1 MKTMVTVNK
10 DTNTVYI
17 DGERY
22 ALSTSEI
29 MLLEFL
35 YSNPG
40 VIFPANEISKKCWP
54 GRVVSYASVP
64 VAIKHIRD
72 VFSANNGWRGII
84 QTKKGE
90 GYKFCENGFV
100 INFVNCEYSKN
111 SESTMPDKI
120 IFGCGLFIFPVII
133 FTLYFLFI

>member
-29 MLLEFL
+29 MSLEFWH
-35 YSNPG
+35 SNPG
-40 VIFPANEISKKCWP
+40 VIPPRQRNKKKCWT
-54 GRVVSYASVP
+54 GRGVSYTSVP

-84 QTKKGE
+84 LTKKG
-90 GYKFCENGFV
+90 
-100 INFVNCEYSKN
+100 
-111 SESTMPDKI
+111 
-120 IFGCGLFIFPVII
+120 
-133 FTLYFLFI
+133 

>member
-17 DGERY
+17 DGGRY

-40 VIFPANEISKKCWP
+40 VIFPANEIRKNA
-54 GRVVSYASVP
+54 GL
-64 VAIKHIRD
+64 
-72 VFSANNGWRGII
+72 
-84 QTKKGE
+84 E
-90 GYKFCENGFV
+90 G
-100 INFVNCEYSKN
+100 
-111 SESTMPDKI
+111 
-120 IFGCGLFIFPVII
+120 
-133 FTLYFLFI
+133 LYHTPRFL